1 MKKISTQEWRWAAIF
16 SAAMMALTCVP
27 YLVGAA
33 RSGGDWR
40 FSGFVIGVEDGNS
53 YLAKMQLGAHGQWLF
68 QLPYAIEEHPKS
80 AVYLFYI
87 LLGKLAGWA
96 VGTADPLRLHGALV
110 FAFHVARV
118 VCGFGLLLTSY
129 AFVAELLPRARQ
141 RRLALMLVALGG
153 GLGWLALAL
162 RLPGMPLELY
172 SPEAFTFLDLY
183 SQPHLAAARMAML
196 GGLLFYLRA
205 VRDARAGGAAWRWLF
220 AAAGAWALLT
230 LIQPFYMIIVYV
242 ILAMHIAILS
252 VFAFRET
259 EGALTHGLDMGA
271 TAVRALW
278 VAALAGLAGAPMVL
292 YTFLLMAADPVYQTW
307 GAQNVI
313 LSPAPWHYALAW
325 GLPAVPAVFG
335 LRSLYR
341 RNILAWALV
350 VGWLAV
356 VPLLLYVPYN
366 LQRRFSEGVQV
377 PLVALAVLGLTTGL
391 PTVKRLRPVGR
402 RGWRYASL
410 GLVALSLPAT
420 ILLWVGGIVGAS
432 QPAHPMFQNSDQVAT
447 YVFLARSVPPR
458 SVVLSSYQFGNA
470 APAYGYVVAYAGH
483 GPETPHLDT
492 KLEMVAQF
500 YDPKVDAGS
509 RRDSYM
515 LIEAPYV
522 VVGPFERELG
532 AFDPADPTQANYLQ
546 RIFQSGDYSVW
557 SLKTGP

>member
-1 MKKISTQEWRWAAIF
+1 MKKISTKEWRWAAIF
-16 SAAMMALTCVP
+16 SAAVMALTCVP

-33 RSGGDWR
+33 RSGDDGR

-68 QLPYAIEEHPKS
+68 QLPYAIEDHPKS
-80 AVYLFYI
+80 LVYSFYI
-87 LLGKLAGWA
+87 LLGKLAGWV
-96 VGTADPLRLHGALV
+96 VGTADPLRLHDALV
-110 FAFHVARV
+110 FSFHAARV
-118 VCGFGLLLTSY
+118 ACGFGLLLTSY
-129 AFVAELLPRARQ
+129 AFVAELLPRVRQ

-162 RLPGMPLELY
+162 QLPGVPLEFY

-183 SQPHLAAARMAML
+183 SLPHLAAARMAML
-196 GGLLFYLRA
+196 GGLLFYMRA
-205 VRDARAGGAAWRWLF
+205 VRATRAGGAVWRWLI

-230 LIQPFYMIIVYV
+230 FIQPFYMIIVYV
-242 ILAMHIAILS
+242 ILAMHIAILG

-259 EGALTHGLDMGA
+259 EGALTRGLDMGA

-292 YTFLLMAADPVYQTW
+292 YTFLLMTADPVYQTW

-313 LSPAPWHYALAW
+313 LSPAPWYYALAW
-325 GLPAVPAVFG
+325 GLLAVPAVFG

-341 RNILAWALV
+341 RNVLAWALV
-350 VGWLAV
+350 AGWLAA
-356 VPLLLYVPYN
+356 VPVLLYVPYN
-366 LQRRFSEGVQV
+366 LQRRFAEGAQV
-377 PLVALAVLGLTTGL
+377 PLVALAVLGLTAGL
-391 PTVKRLRPVGR
+391 PTVKRLRLVGR

-420 ILLWVGGIVGAS
+420 MLLWVGGIVGAS
-432 QPAHPMFQNSDQVAT
+432 QPAHPMFQNNDQVAT

-470 APAYGYVVAYAGH
+470 APAYGYVVAFAGH

-509 RRDSYM
+509 RRDSFL
-515 LIEAPYV
+515 LIGMPYV
-522 VVGPFERELG
+522 VIGPFERELG
-532 AFDPADPTQANYLQ
+532 AFDPADPKQADYLQ